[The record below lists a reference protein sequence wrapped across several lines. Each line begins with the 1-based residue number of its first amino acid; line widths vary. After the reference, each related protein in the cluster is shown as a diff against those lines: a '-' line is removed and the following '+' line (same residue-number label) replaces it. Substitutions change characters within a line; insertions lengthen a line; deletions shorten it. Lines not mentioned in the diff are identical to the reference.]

1 MAAKNNL
8 RLLSNQKEYQSYY
21 ILCCFVYMPH
31 IQSSLQIQIENRV
44 VPTDDVGE
52 TTEVTRD
59 PGDFPQ

>member
-1 MAAKNNL
+1 
-8 RLLSNQKEYQSYY
+8 
-21 ILCCFVYMPH
+21 MPH

-59 PGDFPQ
+59 PTAFPQ